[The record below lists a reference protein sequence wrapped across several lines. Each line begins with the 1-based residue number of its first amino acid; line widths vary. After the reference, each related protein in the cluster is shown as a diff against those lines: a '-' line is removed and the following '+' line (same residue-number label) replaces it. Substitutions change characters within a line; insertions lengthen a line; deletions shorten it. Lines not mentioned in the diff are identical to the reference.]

1 MNWTELKNKFIIG
14 MALGVRS
21 TYYKQL
27 LKTNGDSRKQE
38 IAFAQNYFAVQTLA
52 AVINPDSGS

>member
-1 MNWTELKNKFIIG
+1 MI
-14 MALGVRS
+14 LGVTS

-27 LKTNGDSRKQE
+27 LKINGDSRKQE
-38 IAFAQNYFAVQTLA
+38 IAFAQNYIAVQTLA